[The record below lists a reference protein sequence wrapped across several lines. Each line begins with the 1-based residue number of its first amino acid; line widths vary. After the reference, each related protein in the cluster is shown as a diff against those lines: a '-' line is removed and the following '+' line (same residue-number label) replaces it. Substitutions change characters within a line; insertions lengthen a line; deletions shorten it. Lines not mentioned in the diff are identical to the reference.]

1 MSSHFIQEQNL
12 QDSFPSLH
20 LNYDLWAIIT
30 SNFHSY
36 LEYFT
41 LVSDFHII
49 KLGRPIWIWSRQVPL
64 SPVHPWNVFFTRR
77 EFCTADVMYSIP
89 YKGNFSALKS
99 QTFESG
105 VCVSELSL
113 RFSAKTTPSTPFK
126 IPYYVRCSIIFLN
139 YIFLYSN

>member
-1 MSSHFIQEQNL
+1 MSSQFIQEQNL

-20 LNYDLWAIIT
+20 INYDLWAIIT

-64 SPVHPWNVFFTRR
+64 SLVPPWNVFFTRR

-89 YKGNFSALKS
+89 YKGNFSAQNPELLIV
-99 QTFESG
+99 E
-105 VCVSELSL
+105 CVSATSLYALVPEPRPARHL
-113 RFSAKTTPSTPFK
+113 RFRS
-126 IPYYVRCSIIFLN
+126 
-139 YIFLYSN
+139 